1 MLFEPIRRLTNIN
14 AVIQRGL
21 AGAQSIFELLDTPPE
36 VDSASGS
43 LPRAKGELV
52 FDDVSFAYPG
62 QGGLAL
68 QGFSL
73 AVHPGQTVALV
84 GASGSGKS
92 TLVNLVARFFEPGSG
107 RILLDGQPL
116 ASLPLAHLRAQLGW
130 VGQQVVLFDDTVAA
144 NIAYGRTGASE
155 ADIRAAARAAHA
167 LEFID
172 KLPDGLATR
181 VGANGSLLS
190 GGQRQRIA
198 IARAF
203 LRDAPI
209 LLLDE
214 ATSALDNES
223 ERAVKDALVELRR
236 NRTVI
241 VIAHRLSTI
250 HDADL
255 IVVMERGRIVET
267 GTHDSL
273 QAAGGAYARLLA
285 SGEAAQL
292 TEPA

>member
-1 MLFEPIRRLTNIN
+1 
-14 AVIQRGL
+14 
-21 AGAQSIFELLDTPPE
+21 
-36 VDSASGS
+36 
-43 LPRAKGELV
+43 
-52 FDDVSFAYPG
+52 
-62 QGGLAL
+62 
-68 QGFSL
+68 
-73 AVHPGQTVALV
+73 
-84 GASGSGKS
+84 
-92 TLVNLVARFFEPGSG
+92 
-107 RILLDGQPL
+107 
-116 ASLPLAHLRAQLGW
+116 
-130 VGQQVVLFDDTVAA
+130 VLFDDTIAA
-144 NIAYGRTGASE
+144 NIAYGRPGASE

-203 LRDAPI
+203 LRDAPV

-223 ERAVKDALVELRR
+223 ERAVKDALTELRR

-267 GTHDSL
+267 GTHAGL

-285 SGEAAQL
+285 SGEAIPDNV
-292 TEPA
+292 EG